1 MGGSVFYCNFIP
13 MTQAEIDQLL
23 KRITNNPGIF
33 SGKPIIRGMRF
44 RVIDVL
50 EMLANGMSAE
60 LILEE
65 HPILEKDDI
74 TACLLYASMTV
85 NNTAIVHAA

>member
-1 MGGSVFYCNFIP
+1 MGGFIFYCNFIS
-13 MTQAEIDQLL
+13 MTQAETDQLL
-23 KRITNNPGIF
+23 KRITYNPGIF
-33 SGKPIIRGMRF
+33 SGKPIIRGLRF

-50 EMLANGMSAE
+50 EMLASGMTPD

-74 TACLLYASMTV
+74 TACLVYASMTV